1 MCHFVL
7 NAAVIAEA
15 VKPRSAFT
23 LEYESLV
30 SKKKKKKKKKKT
42 KISKSLLVLTTGP
55 WSLVSQ
61 APSHTGRACLQT
73 EFEW

>member
-30 SKKKKKKKKKKT
+30 SKKKKKKKKKNQYKQNV
-42 KISKSLLVLTTGP
+42 II
-55 WSLVSQ
+55 
-61 APSHTGRACLQT
+61 A
-73 EFEW
+73 E

>member
-30 SKKKKKKKKKKT
+30 SKKKKKKKKKNQDQQKL
-42 KISKSLLVLTTGP
+42 ISPDYWTLVPGVP
-55 WSLVSQ
+55 GSQ
-61 APSHTGRACLQT
+61 PHWQGMSANRV
-73 EFEW
+73 